1 MSVHQ
6 EILACQKFIENE
18 IISLDARKSYIVH
31 QNMSSDNSNNLSKTV
46 SDSTNGI
53 TSGDIVFA
61 TLYSFIVFFGV
72 LGNGIVII
80 IVRKTPAMHTT
91 TNYLLMNLAVADL
104 LSVLFCP
111 GFYDFALRNVKL
123 QKTIGDFVC
132 KVFAITVL
140 ESIFTLVVVAVE
152 RYLALVKP
160 FQTNARLRKDNVG
173 VVITATWIIASLVCL
188 PGILSNNYVE
198 DATKY
203 PCNRPW
209 TLDNLDGLKKTYIIV
224 FCFVFIIT
232 PAAVILFC
240 YLSISYGVYFKRDIY
255 HESPGNM
262 AEDDCKKRLLKLL
275 VSLAVAFVICCL
287 PFALFFL
294 YICFISKN
302 TLIRDYDTLHLVHRS
317 VRFLLIKNSFI
328 NPLLY
333 AAQSSN
339 YRRGLRKIC
348 SFCGEN
354 ANEAISSMEM
364 NSQQGC

>member
-1 MSVHQ
+1 
-6 EILACQKFIENE
+6 
-18 IISLDARKSYIVH
+18 
-31 QNMSSDNSNNLSKTV
+31 MSSNNSNNLSV
-46 SDSTNGI
+46 SDSTNAI

-80 IVRKTPAMHTT
+80 IVRKTPSMHNT
-91 TNYLLMNLAVADL
+91 TNFLLMNLAVADL
-104 LSVLFCP
+104 LSLLFCP

-132 KVFAITVL
+132 KVFAGNAVLSVTVL

-173 VVITATWIIASLVCL
+173 FFIATTWIIASLVCL

-203 PCNRPW
+203 PCDRPW

-224 FCFVFIIT
+224 FCFVFMIT

-240 YLSISYGVYFKRDIY
+240 YLNICYGVYFKGDIC

-262 AEDDCKKRLLKLL
+262 AEDDSKKRLLKLL

-302 TLIRDYDTLHLVHRS
+302 TLILDYDTLHLVHRS
-317 VRFLLIKNSFI
+317 VRFLLIMNSFI

-333 AAQSSN
+333 AAQGSN
-339 YRRGLRKIC
+339 YRRGLKKIC

-354 ANEAISSMEM
+354 ANKAISSMEM
-364 NSQQGC
+364 SNQQECFKEDRPALMKLINIYIYIVVTMKLET